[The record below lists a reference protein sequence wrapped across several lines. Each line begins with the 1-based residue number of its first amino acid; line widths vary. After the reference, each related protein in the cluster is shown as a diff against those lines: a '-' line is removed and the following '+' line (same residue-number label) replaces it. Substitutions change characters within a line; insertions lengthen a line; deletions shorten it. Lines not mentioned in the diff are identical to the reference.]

1 MIPLIS
7 AVGHETDVTL
17 IDFAADKRAPTPT
30 AAAEMAVPVR
40 AELLLQ
46 VDGLARR
53 ALACWQRGQE
63 ARRTELRAATRALPS
78 ADELF
83 ALARQRLDHAAALLP
98 RALTGNAQIHH
109 RQFLAVA
116 GRVSL
121 QMLRG
126 LIERRRERYQAVA
139 QRLDG
144 GRIAYVEARRAQIG
158 RARDRILALQARA
171 ARALMAGL
179 QNRLGRLERAE
190 RLLAAVSYRG
200 VLARGFALV
209 RDLAG
214 QPLRSAAALSPG
226 AKIEIEFADGRVLAR
241 TEDGVAPS
249 ATPAENGGAK
259 SRRRG
264 GGNPGQGSL
273 FGA

>member
-1 MIPLIS
+1 
-7 AVGHETDVTL
+7 
-17 IDFAADKRAPTPT
+17 
-30 AAAEMAVPVR
+30 
-40 AELLLQ
+40 
-46 VDGLARR
+46 
-53 ALACWQRGQE
+53 
-63 ARRTELRAATRALPS
+63 
-78 ADELF
+78 
-83 ALARQRLDHAAALLP
+83 
-98 RALTGNAQIHH
+98 
-109 RQFLAVA
+109 
-116 GRVSL
+116 
-121 QMLRG
+121 

-171 ARALMAGL
+171 ARALMSGL

-214 QPLRSAAALSPG
+214 QPMRSAAALSPG
-226 AKIEIEFADGRVLAR
+226 AKIEIEFADGRVRAH

-249 ATPAENGGAK
+249 AAPAENGGAK

-264 GGNPGQGSL
+264 GGGNPGQGSL